1 MSKFKKKPVTVD
13 ATLVT
18 KEIVRAWAKG
28 ELEKPTEI
36 VELDVWWKKEFPND
50 PNSVDIIDEATSTFS
65 GKVRTLE
72 GDMTFNIG
80 DWLIRGVEQELYVC
94 KDSVFKRRATEAFNK
109 RVAWLDNAAKNGN
122 FNEVV
127 GGVD

>member
-13 ATLVT
+13 AILVT

-28 ELEKPTEI
+28 ELEKPAEVI
-36 VELDVWWKKEFPND
+36 ELEVWWKKEFPND
-50 PNSVDIIDEATSTFS
+50 PNSVNIIDETTSTFS

-80 DWLIRGVEQELYVC
+80 DWLIRGVANELYPC
-94 KDSVFKRRATEAFNK
+94 KDDIFRATYEP
-109 RVAWLDNAAKNGN
+109 V
-122 FNEVV
+122 E
-127 GGVD
+127 